1 MDLFLKDKV
10 VLVIGGS
17 SGIGRK
23 VCHTYAQE
31 GACPVIFVRNE
42 ERGLKTLK
50 ECNDLGVEALLF
62 IGDCSVEQDCR
73 KAAGAAVEKFGRI
86 DMLVQSAAPYTDGSA
101 IAPFLSQNHDVWEH
115 CVNVIMWGAIYS
127 TLTVLPVMFK
137 NRYGRLLYVCS
148 DAGREGDPYQ
158 PVYAA
163 CKASLVGF
171 MKSMAKSGG
180 GYNVLANVVSPALTI
195 TGTDRNQKMIDE
207 IYGAKTEAGMN
218 KLTKSYATGRLATA
232 QDVANMIVFLTS
244 DRAGDV
250 TGQVMGVNGGH
261 FMPSI

>member
-10 VLVIGGS
+10 VVVIGGS

-23 VCHTYAQE
+23 VCHTYAEE
-31 GACPVIFVRNE
+31 GACPVIFVRNKT
-42 ERGLKTLK
+42 RGLETLK
-50 ECNDLGVEALLF
+50 ECNDQGVEALLF
-62 IGDCSVEQDCR
+62 IGDCSNKQDCR
-73 KAAGAAVEKFGRI
+73 RAAEAAVEKFGKI
-86 DMLVQSAAPYTDGSA
+86 DILVHSAAPYTDGSA
-101 IAPFLSQNHDVWEH
+101 ISPFLKQQQDVWNH
-115 CVNVIMWGAIYS
+115 CLNVITWGAIYS
-127 TLTVLPVMFK
+127 TLSVLPVMFR
-137 NRYGRLLYVCS
+137 NRYGRLLYVSS

-163 CKASLVGF
+163 CKASLIGF
-171 MKSMAKSGG
+171 MKSMAHCGG
-180 GYNVLANVVSPALTI
+180 RHNVLANVVSPALTV
-195 TGTDRNQKMIDE
+195 TGTVRNKKMIDE
-207 IYGAKTEAGMN
+207 IYHAKTEEGLR

-244 DRAGDV
+244 DRAGNV